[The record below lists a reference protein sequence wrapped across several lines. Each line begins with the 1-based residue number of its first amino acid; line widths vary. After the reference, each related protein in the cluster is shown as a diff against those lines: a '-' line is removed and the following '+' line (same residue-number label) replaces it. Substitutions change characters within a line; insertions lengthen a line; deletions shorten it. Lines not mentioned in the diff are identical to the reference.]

1 MMEPPS
7 APGTE
12 KPRRLLRC
20 RPAAGSMIVVLSATS
35 LLAVCTSASASN
47 PSRPRGVAVVP
58 DTATAHG
65 PTSFYEPPDPLPPA
79 RPGTLI
85 RDQIV
90 TGVPGITTDDTLW
103 RILYHSR
110 TIAGGDIAVSGY
122 VVVPSA
128 PVPRDGY
135 PILSWAHGTTGAA
148 TKCAPSL
155 FNALEGEGPYLV
167 PDITKYL
174 KAGWLIAATDY
185 QGLGVSEGVH
195 PYLVGESEGKGVLD
209 AAKAARQLPRLRV
222 SRTTLLYGHSQ
233 GGQAALFAGELAQSY
248 APSLQVIGVVAAAPA
263 TGLSTIVS
271 VIGQINAPDD
281 LAYFT
286 LIGWTWSQT
295 YPGLPASDIFT
306 AAGALFARQIVTEHC
321 DNGLVTELASRSSR
335 TEFLTDASTNPEL
348 VALARLNNP
357 GQVRTKA
364 PMLIVQGTGDN
375 QVPAPLT
382 DQFVSRMACPIGDHV
397 DYVHYT
403 GATHDQIPFRSAPL
417 ILSWATSRLNRLEA
431 PDTCGEQ
438 RDFSIKP
445 AT

>member
-1 MMEPPS
+1 MV
-7 APGTE
+7 A
-12 KPRRLLRC
+12 
-20 RPAAGSMIVVLSATS
+20 VLTATS
-35 LLAVCTSASASN
+35 LLVGCTSASGSN
-47 PSRPRGVAVVP
+47 PSRPQGVAVVP
-58 DTATAHG
+58 DSATAHG
-65 PTSFYEPPDPLPPA
+65 PTSFYEPPDPLLPA
-79 RPGTLI
+79 PPGTII

-90 TGVPGITTDDTLW
+90 TGVPGIPTEDTLW
-103 RILYHSR
+103 RILYHSQ

-122 VVVPSA
+122 VVVPSSPA
-128 PVPRDGY
+128 PRDGY
-135 PILSWAHGTTGAA
+135 PVLSWAHGTTGAA

-185 QGLGVSEGVH
+185 QGLGVADGVH

-209 AAKAARQLPRLRV
+209 AAKAARQLPHLRV

-248 APSLQVIGVVAAAPA
+248 APSLHVIGVVAAAPA

-271 VIGQINAPDD
+271 VIGLINAPDD

-295 YPGLPASDIFT
+295 YPGLRATDIFT
-306 AAGALFARQIVTEHC
+306 ASGAIFARQIVTEHC
-321 DNGLVTELASRSSR
+321 DNGLVIALAARPSR
-335 TEFLTDASTNPEL
+335 TEFLADASTNPEL

-357 GQVRTKA
+357 GQARTEA

-375 QVPAPLT
+375 QVPAALT
-382 DQFVSRMACPIGDHV
+382 DQFVSRMACPVGDHV

-403 GATHDQIPFRSAPL
+403 GVTHDQIPFRSAPL
-417 ILSWATSRLNRLEA
+417 ILAWAMSRLNRLAA
-431 PDTCGEQ
+431 PDTCGGQ
-438 RDFSIKP
+438 RDFAIKP